1 MAESDDKLDK
11 KTETTLTYKTI
22 IGICIVYGLLIMTMI
37 PIMFE
42 YAPFWMFIVYIC
54 NIDQI
59 ALALSVS
66 FPEYFNYIY
75 SEENNILWSDISFHI
90 IRLISLVGIFLY
102 GLQMKLVGRTDRVVL
117 EGMIVISIITYTL
130 PEYLLPRL
138 TEMLDTYT
146 HSLEKYKTRKGY
158 LSIVVSFFIVFLFIS
173 VESFILKNYVHTRH
187 IESKNKRLF
196 K

>member
-1 MAESDDKLDK
+1 
-11 KTETTLTYKTI
+11 
-22 IGICIVYGLLIMTMI
+22 
-37 PIMFE
+37 
-42 YAPFWMFIVYIC
+42 
-54 NIDQI
+54 
-59 ALALSVS
+59 
-66 FPEYFNYIY
+66 
-75 SEENNILWSDISFHI
+75 
-90 IRLISLVGIFLY
+90 
-102 GLQMKLVGRTDRVVL
+102 MKLVGRTDRVVL

-138 TEMLDTYT
+138 TKMLETYT
-146 HSLEKYKTRKGY
+146 HSLEKSKTRKGY